1 MKNEIVV
8 GIDPHSDSLGGVIMH
23 EHNILSEFSIPN
35 CSKVHTD
42 RLISEAENFAKQF
55 SAQTVFAIETTN
67 VFWRPVFSYLKRLGK
82 TVFTV
87 NSLQTKNAR
96 GTKMRKTKTDII
108 DAKNIVAV
116 YQQDNAHKTNFPE
129 GVLFDL
135 REITRL
141 YSWLVNIQ
149 ARFLDRIHCYLFQ
162 VFPEIFSVF
171 KKKSVNSNTVLTL
184 LEQELLHPENLKNTR
199 IDKLTNVLVSASSGH
214 FNRETTQKLKELAKT
229 SFGIPEG
236 KQGFTTCLKTLSKL
250 YQHFDNL
257 LKTLEVETIEPL
269 LSTVSH
275 PFSSLKGLGTMQT
288 ASFVSELG
296 NPKNFQ
302 NADDVVAFFGYDP
315 SISQSGKRSGQGK
328 HISKC
333 GTKYGRET
341 MYLAAGSCMLNNP
354 VLKKKYK
361 KLKTKRFWKDAK
373 SILAADLIKICYVMY
388 RDNVPF
394 DPNKIH

>member
-35 CSKVHTD
+35 CEKVHTD
-42 RLISEAENFAKQF
+42 RLISEAEKFAKQF
-55 SAQTVFAIETTN
+55 SASVVFVIETTN
-67 VFWRPVFSYLKRLGK
+67 VFWRPVFSYLKRVGK

-116 YQQDNAHKTNFPE
+116 YQQDNAHKTNFPD
-129 GVLFDL
+129 GVLMDL

-141 YSWLVNIQ
+141 YSWLVNLQ
-149 ARFLDRIHCYLFQ
+149 ARFLDRIHVYLFQ

-171 KKKSVNSNTVLTL
+171 KKKNVNSKTVLTL
-184 LEQELLHPENLKNTR
+184 LEQQLLHPENLKNTR
-199 IDKLTNVLVSASSGH
+199 VDKLTNVIVSGKDKA
-214 FNRETTQKLKELAKT
+214 QKLKELAKT

-257 LKTLEVETIEPL
+257 LKVLEVETIEPL
-269 LSTVSH
+269 LSQVQH
-275 PFSSLKGLGTMQT
+275 PFSSLKGLGTVPT

-296 NPKNFQ
+296 DPHNFEK
-302 NADDVVAFFGYDP
+302 ADGAVAFFGYDP
-315 SISQSGKRSGQGK
+315 SISQSGKRTGQGK

-341 MYLAAGSCMLNNP
+341 MYLAAGSCMIHNP
-354 VLKKKYK
+354 VLLAKYK
-361 KLKTKRFWKDAK
+361 RLRKSRHWKDAK
-373 SILAADLIKICYVMY
+373 SILAADLIKICYAMY

-394 DPNKIH
+394 DLNKIH

>member
-1 MKNEIVV
+1 MNNEIVV

-23 EHNILSEFSIPN
+23 EHTILSTFSIPN
-35 CSKVHTD
+35 CEKVHTD
-42 RLISEAENFAKQF
+42 RLIIEAEKFAEKS
-55 SAQTVFAIETTN
+55 SASVVFVIETTN
-67 VFWRPVFSYLKRLGK
+67 VFWRPIFSYLIRLGK

-116 YQQDNAHKTNFPE
+116 YLQGNAHQTKFPD
-129 GVLFDL
+129 GVLMDM

-141 YSWLVNIQ
+141 YSWLVNLQ
-149 ARFLDRIHCYLFQ
+149 ARFLDRIYGYLFQ
-162 VFPEIFSVF
+162 IFPEIFTVF
-171 KKKSVNSNTVLTL
+171 KKKNVNSNTVLSL
-184 LEQELLHPENLKNTR
+184 LKEKLLHPENLKHIR
-199 IDKLTNVLVSASSGH
+199 IDKLTNVLLSASHGH
-214 FNRETTQKLKELAKT
+214 FGRKTALKLKEQALS

-236 KQGFTTCLKTLSKL
+236 KQGFITCLKTLSEL

-257 LKTLEVETIEPL
+257 LKELEIETIKPI
-269 LSTVSH
+269 LSQVQH
-275 PFSSLKGLGTMQT
+275 PFSSLKGFGTVQT

-296 NPKNFQ
+296 NPHNFD
-302 NADDVVAFFGYDP
+302 NADAAVAFFGYDP
-315 SISQSGKRSGQGK
+315 SISQSGKRTGQGK

-354 VLKKKYK
+354 VLKTKYNRLKKS
-361 KLKTKRFWKDAK
+361 RFWKDAK
-373 SILAADLIKICYVMY
+373 SILAADLTKICYAMY
-388 RDNVPF
+388 RDNSLF
-394 DPNKIH
+394 DPSKIY

>member
-35 CSKVHTD
+35 CEKVHTD
-42 RLISEAENFAKQF
+42 RLISDAEKFAEKF
-55 SAQTVFAIETTN
+55 SASVVFVIETTN
-67 VFWRPVFSYLKRLGK
+67 VFWRPVFSYLKRVGK
-82 TVFTV
+82 TIFTV

-116 YQQDNAHKTNFPE
+116 YQQDNAHKTNFPD
-129 GVLFDL
+129 GVLMDL

-141 YSWLVNIQ
+141 YSWLVNLQ
-149 ARFLDRIHCYLFQ
+149 ARFLDRIHVYLFQ

-171 KKKSVNSNTVLTL
+171 KKKSVNSKTVLTL
-184 LEQELLHPENLKNTR
+184 LEYGLLHPENLRSIR
-199 IDKLTNVLVSASSGH
+199 IDKLTNVIVSGKDKA
-214 FNRETTQKLKELAKT
+214 QKLKELAKT

-257 LKTLEVETIEPL
+257 LKVLEVETIEPL
-269 LSTVSH
+269 LSQVQH
-275 PFSSLKGLGTMQT
+275 PFSSLKGLGTVQT

-296 NPKNFQ
+296 NPHNFEK
-302 NADDVVAFFGYDP
+302 ADAAVAFFGYDP
-315 SISQSGKRSGQGK
+315 SISQSGKRTGQGK

-341 MYLAAGSCMLNNP
+341 MYLAAGSCMLHNP
-354 VLKKKYK
+354 VLLAKYK
-361 KLKTKRFWKDAK
+361 KLRKSRHWKDAK
-373 SILAADLIKICYVMY
+373 SILAADLIKICYAMY
-388 RDNVPF
+388 RDNSAF

>member
-8 GIDPHSDSLGGVIMH
+8 GIDPHSDSLGCVVMH
-23 EHNILSEFSIPN
+23 EHNILSGFSIPN
-35 CSKVHTD
+35 CEKVHAD
-42 RLISEAENFAKQF
+42 RLISEAEKFAKQF
-55 SAQTVFAIETTN
+55 SAETVFAIETTN
-67 VFWRPVFSYLKRLGK
+67 VFWRPLFSYLKRCGK

-116 YQQDNAHKTNFPE
+116 YLQDNAHKTNFPE

-141 YSWLVNIQ
+141 YSWLVNLQ
-149 ARFLDRIHCYLFQ
+149 ARFLDRIHVYLFQ
-162 VFPEIFSVF
+162 VFPEIYSVF
-171 KKKSVNSNTVLTL
+171 KKGSINSKTVLTL
-184 LEQELLHPENLKNTR
+184 LKYGLLHPENLKHIR
-199 IDKLTNVLVSASSGH
+199 IDKLTNVIVSGKDKAL
-214 FNRETTQKLKELAKT
+214 KLKELAKS

-236 KQGFTTCLKTLSKL
+236 KQGFSTSLKTLAEL

-257 LKTLEVETIEPL
+257 LKKLEVETIKPL
-269 LSTVSH
+269 LSQVQH
-275 PFSSLKGLGTMQT
+275 PFSSLKGFGTVPT

-296 NPKNFQ
+296 NPHNFEK
-302 NADDVVAFFGYDP
+302 ADGAVAFFGYDP
-315 SISQSGKRSGQGK
+315 SISQSGKRTGQGK

-341 MYLAAGSCMLNNP
+341 MYLAAGSCMIHNP
-354 VLKKKYK
+354 VLLAKYK
-361 KLKTKRFWKDAK
+361 KLRKSRHWKDAK
-373 SILAADLIKICYVMY
+373 SILAADLIKICYAMY
-388 RDNVPF
+388 RDNSQF
-394 DPNKIH
+394 DSSKIY

>member
-8 GIDPHSDSLGGVIMH
+8 GIDPHSDSLGGVVMH

-35 CSKVHTD
+35 CSKDHTD
-42 RLISEAENFAKQF
+42 RLISVAEKFAEQF
-55 SAQTVFAIETTN
+55 SASVVFVIETTN
-67 VFWRPVFSYLKRLGK
+67 VFWRPVFSYLKREGY
-82 TVFTV
+82 TVLTV

-116 YQQDNAHKTNFPE
+116 YQQNNAHQTNFPD
-129 GVLFDL
+129 GILMDL

-141 YSWLVNIQ
+141 YSWLVNLQ
-149 ARFLDRIHCYLFQ
+149 ARFLDRMHVYLFQ
-162 VFPEIFSVF
+162 IFPEIFSVF
-171 KKKSVNSNTVLTL
+171 KKGSVNSNTVLNL
-184 LEQELLHPENLKNTR
+184 LKQHILHPENLRNKR
-199 IDKLTNVLVSASSGH
+199 IDKLTNILLSASHGH
-214 FNRETTQKLKELAKT
+214 FGRDTAQKLKELAKS

-236 KQGFTTCLKTLSKL
+236 KQGFSVCLKTLAQL

-257 LKTLEVETIEPL
+257 LKSLVTEIIEPL
-269 LSTVSH
+269 LSQVQH
-275 PFSSLKGLGTMQT
+275 PFSSLKGLGTVPT

-296 NPKNFQ
+296 DPHNFEK
-302 NADDVVAFFGYDP
+302 ADGAVAFFGYDP
-315 SISQSGKRSGQGK
+315 SISQSGKRTGQGK

-341 MYLAAGSCMLNNP
+341 MYLAAGSCMLHNP
-354 VLKKKYK
+354 VLLAKYK
-361 KLKTKRFWKDAK
+361 KLRKSRHWKDAK
-373 SILAADLIKICYVMY
+373 SILSADIIKICYAMY
-388 RDNVPF
+388 RDNAAF

>member
-8 GIDPHSDSLGGVIMH
+8 GIDPHSDSLGCVVMH
-23 EHNILSEFSIPN
+23 EHNILSAFSIPN
-35 CSKVHTD
+35 CSKEHTD
-42 RLISEAENFAKQF
+42 RLINEAENFAKQF
-55 SAQTVFAIETTN
+55 SVETVFVIETTN
-67 VFWRPVFSYLKRLGK
+67 VFWRPVFSYLKRVGK

-116 YQQDNAHKTNFPE
+116 YQQNNAHQTKFPD
-129 GVLFDL
+129 GVLMDL

-141 YSWLVNIQ
+141 YSWLVNLQ
-149 ARFLDRIHCYLFQ
+149 ARFLDRMHVYLFQ
-162 VFPEIFSVF
+162 IFPEIFSVF
-171 KKKSVNSNTVLTL
+171 KKKSVNSKTVLTL
-184 LEQELLHPENLKNTR
+184 LEYGLLHPENLRNTR
-199 IDKLTNVLVSASSGH
+199 IDKLTNVIVSGKDKAQ
-214 FNRETTQKLKELAKT
+214 ELKELAKT

-236 KQGFTTCLKTLSKL
+236 KQGFTICLKTLSEL
-250 YQHFDNL
+250 YQYFDNL
-257 LKTLEVETIEPL
+257 LKSLEVETIKPL
-269 LSTVSH
+269 LSQVQH
-275 PFSSLKGLGTMQT
+275 PFSSLKGLGTVQT

-296 NPKNFQ
+296 NPHNFK
-302 NADDVVAFFGYDP
+302 NADAAVAFFGYDP
-315 SISQSGKRSGQGK
+315 SISQSGKRTGQGK

-354 VLKKKYK
+354 ALKQKYNRLKKS
-361 KLKTKRFWKDAK
+361 RFWKDAK
-373 SILAADLIKICYVMY
+373 SILAADLIKICYAMY